1 MKVAARRNHKIWHDA
16 QFSALVC
23 RGRHQHQQ
31 QATGRQHDA
40 KIVGIS
46 TGQLQPAACSGPD
59 FNYSE
64 GLITNLEIENVYT
77 QFQISNIRHFKCL
90 PDLIMVWLLVVVRP
104 SCNIKYI

>member
-31 QATGRQHDA
+31 ATGRQHDA

-46 TGQLQPAACSGPD
+46 TGQLQPAACSGPG

-77 QFQISNIRHFKCL
+77 VSFKFQISDTLNARQILFWYACDGATQL
-90 PDLIMVWLLVVVRP
+90 
-104 SCNIKYI
+104 YI

>member
-1 MKVAARRNHKIWHDA
+1 MKKIMKVAARRNHKIWHDA

-31 QATGRQHDA
+31 ATGRQHDA

-46 TGQLQPAACSGPD
+46 TGQLQPAACSGPR

-64 GLITNLEIENVYT
+64 GLITNLEIENVYS
-77 QFQISNIRHFKCL
+77 QFQISNIRHFKCS
-90 PDLIMVWLLVVVRP
+90 PDLNMLWLLVVVRP
-104 SCNIKYI
+104 S

>member
-23 RGRHQHQQ
+23 RGRHLHQ

-46 TGQLQPAACSGPD
+46 TGQLQPAACSGPG

-64 GLITNLEIENVYT
+64 GLITNLEKMST
-77 QFQISNIRHFKCL
+77 LSFKFQISDTLNARQILLWCGC
-90 PDLIMVWLLVVVRP
+90 WLWCDPV
-104 SCNIKYI
+104 